1 MDFAYI
7 REPPM
12 KVAQWGNSLAIRLP
26 ADMVL
31 SLDLKP
37 GDEIEIVA
45 AKDHGLAIAKPL
57 SRQELIEGFRQF
69 RWMVPADFK
78 FNRDEANER

>member
-1 MDFAYI
+1 
-7 REPPM
+7 M

-26 ADMVL
+26 AEVVS

-37 GDEIEIVA
+37 GDEVEIVA

-57 SRQELIEGFRQF
+57 TRQQLIEGFRRF
-69 RWMVPADFK
+69 RWMIPADFT
-78 FNRDEANER
+78 FDRDEAHER